1 MKVQIHII
9 GQMAGNFLLAKKI
22 NASWKSTGFGNMKA
36 IFDSKGQA
44 KEALKNAY
52 QSLIDDEPEFKNKII
67 LSPSKRKL
75 TYDSSI
81 AEIL

>member
-9 GQMAGNFLLAKKI
+9 GQMGSNFLLAKKI

-36 IFDSKGQA
+36 IFNSKAQA

-52 QSLIDDEPEFKNKII
+52 QSLIDDEPECKNKII

>member
-1 MKVQIHII
+1 MRVQIHII

-44 KEALKNAY
+44 KEALKKAY
-52 QSLIDDEPEFKNKII
+52 KSLIDDEPDFKI
-67 LSPSKRKL
+67 LLSKSKCKL